1 MGQDMPESQA
11 IMTLCHKPLGFNPPP
26 VLDHAGQQ
34 RPSLLATVGG
44 RLQLTEDATVE
55 GDLARVAGL
64 DPSVHRLYR
73 NQLVVEDPKAVQRQE
88 RQLGVGRKDGD
99 LHGLQVGQR
108 TDEVELGAH
117 HRWRTYL
124 GAESRLTDDELEPP
138 GGIVDKLPAA
148 EAYPHGLLSIVGDAI
163 ERHDIVEEFS

>member
-11 IMTLCHKPLGFNPPP
+11 IMTLCHKPLASNPPP

-34 RPSLLATVGG
+34 RPSLLATVRG
-44 RLQLTEDATVE
+44 RLQLTEDMKVE

-64 DPSVHRLYR
+64 DPRVHRLYR

-108 TDEVELGAH
+108 SDEVELSAH
-117 HRWRTYL
+117 HRWRADL
-124 GAESRLTDDELEPP
+124 GAEGSLTDDELEPP
-138 GGIVDKLPAA
+138 GGIMNELLATQPYA
-148 EAYPHGLLSIVGDAI
+148 HGLLSIVG
-163 ERHDIVEEFS
+163 